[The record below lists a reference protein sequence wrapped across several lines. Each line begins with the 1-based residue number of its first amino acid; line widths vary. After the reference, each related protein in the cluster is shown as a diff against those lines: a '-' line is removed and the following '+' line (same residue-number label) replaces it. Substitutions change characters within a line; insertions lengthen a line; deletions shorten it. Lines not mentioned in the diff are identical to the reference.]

1 MRIGLCKLSSDTN
14 SKKENVMNVKQVIVM
29 RTQYPDGKGG
39 TTGIRKGKLIAQG
52 SHASMAFMSH
62 YLRQILH
69 DREMPIFKR
78 LVKKLFHRECPMPEI
93 SQAVKDWINGS
104 FAKVVLQA
112 DDEQTLLDIQKACEE
127 AGVMC
132 HLITDSGFTEFHGVP
147 TNTAIA
153 IGPDYSDKID
163 ALTGPQGRFPLKLY

>member
-1 MRIGLCKLSSDTN
+1 
-14 SKKENVMNVKQVIVM
+14 MNVKQVIVM

-62 YLRQILH
+62 YLRQMIQGQS
-69 DREMPIFKR
+69 
-78 LVKKLFHRECPMPEI
+78 PEI
-93 SQAVKDWINGS
+93 PQAVQDWINGS

-127 AGVMC
+127 VGVMC

>member
-1 MRIGLCKLSSDTN
+1 
-14 SKKENVMNVKQVIVM
+14 MNVKQVIVM

-62 YLRQILH
+62 YLRQMLQGQS
-69 DREMPIFKR
+69 
-78 LVKKLFHRECPMPEI
+78 LPEI
-93 SQAVKDWINGS
+93 PQAVQDWINGS

-132 HLITDSGFTEFHGVP
+132 YLITDSGFTEFHGVP

-153 IGPDYSDKID
+153 IGPDYSDRID

>member
-1 MRIGLCKLSSDTN
+1 
-14 SKKENVMNVKQVIVM
+14 MNYSTKQVIIIRRDLKM
-29 RTQYPDGKGG
+29 RRGKE
-39 TTGIRKGKLIAQG
+39 IAQG

-62 YLRQILH
+62 LLKEMQQAMMKGHIL
-69 DREMPIFKR
+69 EP
-78 LVKKLFHRECPMPEI
+78 P
-93 SQAVKDWINGS
+93 QAVRDWINGS
-104 FAKVVLQA
+104 FAKVVLQV
-112 DDEQTLLDIQKACEE
+112 DDEQTLLEVHQAAQE
-127 AGVMC
+127 AGLIS

>member
-1 MRIGLCKLSSDTN
+1 
-14 SKKENVMNVKQVIVM
+14 MNVKQVIVM

-62 YLRQILH
+62 LL
-69 DREMPIFKR
+69 REMQEAMMKGHI
-78 LVKKLFHRECPMPEI
+78 LEI
-93 SQAVKDWINGS
+93 PQAVKDWINGS

-127 AGVMC
+127 VDVMC

>member
-1 MRIGLCKLSSDTN
+1 MSNYSA
-14 SKKENVMNVKQVIVM
+14 KQVIVIRRDLKM
-29 RTQYPDGKGG
+29 RRGKE
-39 TTGIRKGKLIAQG
+39 IAQG

-62 YLRQILH
+62 YLRKMLQGQDAGRWTEESL
-69 DREMPIFKR
+69 
-78 LVKKLFHRECPMPEI
+78 PEI
-93 SQAVKDWINGS
+93 PQAVQDWINGS

-127 AGVMC
+127 VGVMC

>member
-1 MRIGLCKLSSDTN
+1 
-14 SKKENVMNVKQVIVM
+14 MNVKQVIVM

-62 YLRQILH
+62 YLRQMLQGQS
-69 DREMPIFKR
+69 
-78 LVKKLFHRECPMPEI
+78 PEI
-93 SQAVKDWINGS
+93 PQAVQDWINGS

-112 DDEQTLLDIQKACEE
+112 DDEQTLLNIQKVCEE
-127 AGVMC
+127 VGVMC